1 MVFDRAIKGYAKF
14 ILLMIPWLIIF
25 IPLKIVLDL
34 YNVSSD
40 IQFLVIMILIIIL
53 ACISLKLF
61 DKNIKKN

>member
-1 MVFDRAIKGYAKF
+1 MVFDRTIKGYAKF
-14 ILLMIPWLIIF
+14 ILLMITWLIIF
-25 IPLKIVLDL
+25 IPLKIVLNL

-61 DKNIKKN
+61 DKN